1 MAAGDTQPTRPL
13 PPMMLG
19 APPPPRRRRRVW
31 PWIVAA
37 IVVAGVLVAAWFVAE
52 AIARGIVERT
62 VREQAITTLGL
73 PEDQPIDVEVA
84 GAVLP
89 QLVGGSLDSITVA
102 SDDVT
107 VGDLEGDITV
117 HAEGIALRG
126 EPVADSV
133 TAAVRLDE
141 EQLRRL
147 VSGVDGF
154 PVDSLGLAAPD
165 VTVSTDLRFLG
176 LTVPVGVALTPSAVD
191 GDIVLSPSQLE
202 LAGSEVSADDLR
214 DRFGALADTVLRDWT
229 VCIAEYIPAGM
240 TLTGIVVEG
249 EEIIAEVDID
259 GRIVSD
265 PDLQENGTCA
275 S

>member
-117 HAEGIALRG
+117 HAEGISLRG